1 MCSGIFFIWSQ
12 TPTLFFKRRMAGKRV
27 SQRQDF
33 GQKLHFTS
41 AHAVSNSYQTFPQ
54 LASPQKRRRP
64 ALEIDYFFCC
74 CCLRLKDNSIVK
86 EFNFTLATNG
96 CSFSL

>member
-1 MCSGIFFIWSQ
+1 
-12 TPTLFFKRRMAGKRV
+12 MAGKRV

-41 AHAVSNSYQTFPQ
+41 AHAISNSYQTFPQ

-64 ALEIDYFFCC
+64 ALF
-74 CCLRLKDNSIVK
+74 KAK
-86 EFNFTLATNG
+86 TQ
-96 CSFSL
+96 